1 MKDYTPEIK
10 KNQPTEQAVT
20 VSFYTDLFKGTIEEI
35 ARKGAQKMLQMALEL
50 ELTEHIGKFQHLKD
64 EHNRRIVNRNGHGRE
79 RTIQTGI
86 GPIEIK
92 QPRVDDRQLAEEER
106 FESMIIP
113 KYLRRAPS
121 IDKLIP
127 YLYLKGVSTGD
138 FSDALE
144 AILGKGNG
152 VSAATVS
159 RLKQEWAQEYE
170 KWCLQDFSDKEY
182 AYIWVDGIYTTHRDK
197 EDKKGCNL
205 VIIGVNETGE
215 KEFLSI
221 TSGIRESEI
230 SWKEVLLNL
239 KKRGLKAPK
248 LAIGDGAMGFWGA
261 LREIYP
267 QTREQRCWVHK
278 TMNLLDK
285 LPKKYHAMATKLIH
299 EIYFA
304 PDRQEAEKQ
313 MDLFIATFDDK
324 YPKATKCLLKDKE
337 ELLTFYDFPA
347 KHFQHIR
354 TTNPIESTFSTIRLR
369 TKRMR
374 NCGNRETT
382 LMMLFKLA
390 MEAQKGWRKLRGY
403 RLIRDVLDDKTFK
416 DGELLEETVA

>member
-1 MKDYTPEIK
+1 MKDYTPEQK
-10 KNQPTEQAVT
+10 KNQPTEET
-20 VSFYTDLFKGTIEEI
+20 LTETFYAELFQGTLEEI
-35 ARKGAQKMLQMALEL
+35 ARKGAQKMLQMAMEA
-50 ELTEHIGKFQHLKD
+50 ELTEHIEKFAHLKD
-64 EHNRRIVNRNGHGRE
+64 EQNHRIVNRNGHGRE
-79 RTIQTGI
+79 RTLQTGI
-86 GPIEIK
+86 GPLTIK
-92 QPRVDDRQLAEEER
+92 QPRVDDRQLAEEKR
-106 FESMIIP
+106 FESMILP

-121 IDKLIP
+121 IDTLIP
-127 YLYLKGVSTGD
+127 WLYLKGISTGD

-152 VSAATVS
+152 VSANTVS
-159 RLKQEWAQEYE
+159 RLKKQWAQEYKE
-170 KWCLQDFSDKEY
+170 WCQQDFNEKEY
-182 AYIWVDGIYTTHRDK
+182 AYIWVDGIYTTHRDA

-205 VIIGVNETGE
+205 VIIGVNETGD

-221 TSGIRESEI
+221 NSGIRESVI
-230 SWKEVLLNL
+230 SWKEILVNL
-239 KKRGLKAPK
+239 KKRGLKTPK

-261 LREIYP
+261 LRKIYP

-278 TMNLLDK
+278 TMNILDK
-285 LPKKYHAMATKLIH
+285 LPKKYHANAKKQIH

-313 MDLFIATFDDK
+313 MELFIATYDDK
-324 YPKATKCLLKDKE
+324 YPKATQCLLKDKE

-374 NCGNRETT
+374 NCGSRETT
-382 LMMLFKLA
+382 LMMLYKLA

-403 RLIRDVLDDKTFK
+403 RLIQDVLDNKTFK
-416 DGELLEETVA
+416 DGEFVEDIVA